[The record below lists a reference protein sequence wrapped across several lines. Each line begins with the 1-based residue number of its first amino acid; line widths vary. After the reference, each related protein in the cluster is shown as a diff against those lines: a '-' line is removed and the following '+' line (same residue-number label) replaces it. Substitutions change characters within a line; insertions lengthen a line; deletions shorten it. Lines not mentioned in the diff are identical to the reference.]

1 MNTSVDEY
9 TMNTDEELEERM
21 NSSPSNT
28 IFTILG
34 PNGISE
40 GTGMNR
46 LKLPFESTSKPV
58 NN

>member
-9 TMNTDEELEERM
+9 TMNTDEEFEERI

-28 IFTILG
+28 ILTIRG

-46 LKLPFESTSKPV
+46 LKLPSESTFKPV
-58 NN
+58 NS